1 MPVIVTSMEIT
12 DFSHQVT
19 VVTETL
25 EPLFPAHRHRGSGGL
40 ARGYCYLV
48 PLYQRGHLLLQHTF
62 GFFSKYFEDCLPVE
76 WISFVVLYYLS

>member
-25 EPLFPAHRHRGSGGL
+25 EPLFPAHRHRGGGGL

-48 PLYQRGHLLLQHTF
+48 PLY
-62 GFFSKYFEDCLPVE
+62 
-76 WISFVVLYYLS
+76 